1 MLCLHHELLIFSS
14 LPRRAVPPG
23 LPHPQDSVPPQHT
36 SSPCFPAY
44 CSISVECTFSNKKT
58 CALDVGS
65 SCCCNIKQ
73 RDFYCVIN
81 LTVFDSWITEMSSYC
96 DAPLVFKNTYPLQI
110 PEAQSNYNYLNEEN
124 EALSLSLPPSPTSL
138 SVASIL
144 LNRE

>member
-1 MLCLHHELLIFSS
+1 
-14 LPRRAVPPG
+14 
-23 LPHPQDSVPPQHT
+23 
-36 SSPCFPAY
+36 
-44 CSISVECTFSNKKT
+44 
-58 CALDVGS
+58 
-65 SCCCNIKQ
+65 
-73 RDFYCVIN
+73 
-81 LTVFDSWITEMSSYC
+81 MSSYC